1 MNNIL
6 ELVNVSKSY
15 PAPDGVEPEMVLDSI
30 SFSLSSGEMLAVVG
44 PSGSGKTTLL
54 NIIGLLDEPTAG
66 QVLFNAEDILQFND
80 ARQSRYRRDN
90 IGIVFQEHNLLK
102 QCTARENVLL
112 GALASGKIS
121 DGHRKRADEL
131 LTAVGLDRYADH
143 FPGQMSGGQCQ
154 RVALARAFMNTP
166 SVILA
171 DEPTGSLDSKN
182 AKMVIDLLCKLSS
195 SQGTAIILVTHD
207 MNIAGEMDRRLEL
220 KR

>member
-1 MNNIL
+1 
-6 ELVNVSKSY
+6 Y
-15 PAPDGVEPEMVLDSI
+15 PAPDGVEPEMVLDSV
-30 SFSLSSGEMLAVVG
+30 SFSVMPGELIAVVG

-66 QVLFNAEDILQFND
+66 RVLFNGEDIFQFND
-80 ARQSRYRRDN
+80 ERQSRYRRDN

-112 GALASGKIS
+112 GVLASGKIA
-121 DGHRKRADEL
+121 DVDRKRADEL
-131 LTAVGLDRYADH
+131 LAAVGLERYADY

-182 AKMVIDLLCKLSS
+182 AQMVIGLLCQLSS
-195 SQGTAIILVTHD
+195 SHGTAIILVTHD
-207 MNIAGEMDRRLEL
+207 MDIAGEMQRRIEL